1 MVRSSFAESLSLESK
16 PVKIL
21 ITKVGRV
28 KEELSTKLYKVP
40 ICAVDG
46 KTVQAIQAV
55 GMPQISNEVDEVDGN
70 FLASI
75 FGLAESD
82 IRRKAGPIDLLIGI
96 NYARFHVGET
106 KVKGSLVARRSPIGW
121 VIFGSNADDL
131 MPEIKQVSLVRL
143 AAPVDLTDFWR
154 TESMGVSV
162 SRCTC

>member
-1 MVRSSFAESLSLESK
+1 MVRSSFAESLSLECK

-21 ITKVGRV
+21 ITKVGGV
-28 KEELSTKLYKVP
+28 EEELSAKLYKVP

-55 GMPQISNEVDEVDGN
+55 GIPQISDEVDEVDGN
-70 FLASI
+70 LLASI

-82 IRRKAGPIDLLIGI
+82 IRRKVGPIDLVIGI
-96 NYARFHVGET
+96 NSSRLQVGET
-106 KVKGSLVARRSPIGW
+106 KVNGSLVARKSPIGW
-121 VIFGSNADDL
+121 VIFGSNAEDL

-154 TESMGVSV
+154 TE
-162 SRCTC
+162 